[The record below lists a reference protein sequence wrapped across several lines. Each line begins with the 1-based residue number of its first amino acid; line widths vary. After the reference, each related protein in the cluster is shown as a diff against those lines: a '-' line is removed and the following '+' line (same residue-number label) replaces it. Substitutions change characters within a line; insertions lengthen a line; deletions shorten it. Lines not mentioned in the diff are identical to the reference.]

1 MAVNIPLDSR
11 YAISSDKHQ
20 WILFQ
25 DNRPFWFF
33 QNLENL
39 LNEYLR
45 LKIKGSDIK
54 TIQELIEYQKTQQEA
69 LCRVLTS
76 IQIQDELKVLVS
88 GGGK

>member
-1 MAVNIPLDSR
+1 MGVNISLDSR
-11 YAISSDKHQ
+11 YTISSDKHQ
-20 WILFQ
+20 WILLQ

-45 LKIKGSDIK
+45 LKIKESDIK
-54 TIQELIEYQKTQQEA
+54 TIQELIEYKKTQQEA

-76 IQIQDELKVLVS
+76 IQIQDKLKVLAS
-88 GGGK
+88 G